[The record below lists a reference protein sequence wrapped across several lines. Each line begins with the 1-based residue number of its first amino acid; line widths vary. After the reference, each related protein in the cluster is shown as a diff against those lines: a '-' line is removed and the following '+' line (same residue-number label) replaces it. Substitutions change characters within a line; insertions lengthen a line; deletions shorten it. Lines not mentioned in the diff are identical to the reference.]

1 MQRTLKMTS
10 QTFSLT
16 SRKSLPNTDSLS
28 IPHIH
33 LGVYLTSGR
42 ETRNAVKYAL
52 EAGYRAFDSAQMYDN
67 EREVGST
74 ISAYLKEHP
83 ELKREDIHYTSKLA
97 NNERSYQAVRKSI
110 TQSVKECGLGY
121 IDLFLLHS
129 PYGGKE
135 ARLNSWKA
143 LEDAVLEGEV
153 RIPGVSNYG
162 EKHVSYLSP
171 ILLSI
176 KARGRRKQSRSPTTS
191 PRSKILT
198 IRQSR
203 SPNSSPPPHASSPP
217 LTKSKSTPSTPAA
230 NSPPSATSAT
240 SSSNPTHP

>member
-1 MQRTLKMTS
+1 MSSTT
-10 QTFSLT
+10 TFSLT
-16 SRKSLPNTDSLS
+16 TRKSLPNTSSLS

-42 ETRNAVKYAL
+42 ETRNAVQYAL
-52 EAGYRAFDSAQMYDN
+52 ETGYRAFDSAQMYAN

-74 ISAYLKEHP
+74 ILAYLKEHP

-97 NNERSYQAVRKSI
+97 ENSRSYESVRKSI
-110 TQSVKECGLGY
+110 KESVRECGLGY

-135 ARLNSWKA
+135 ARLSSWRA

-162 EKHVSYLSP
+162 EKHVSWKLCSFMSLP
-171 ILLSI
+171 HP
-176 KARGRRKQSRSPTTS
+176 KKKRGGEAERARSDHHNATTS
-191 PRSKILT
+191 T
-198 IRQSR
+198 TTTTTTT
-203 SPNSSPPPHASSPP
+203 N
-217 LTKSKSTPSTPAA
+217 
-230 NSPPSATSAT
+230 
-240 SSSNPTHP
+240 